1 MLETL
6 EKYPEAAKVVNNYY
20 LEIMLKS
27 LNDDSLPENF
37 KEFVR
42 EMGVGNDKIAKII
55 EGSPRALFDVFDE
68 NQIYIEISVSND
80 KFSYKIYPRDIKFL
94 DVVWY
99 DTRKEVEKIAIL
111 DAFKLLNDK
120 ICEQTQL

>member
-1 MLETL
+1 MLEIL

-42 EMGVGNDKIAKII
+42 EMGVDNDKIAKII
-55 EGSPRALFDVFDE
+55 EGSPRTLFDVFDE

-80 KFSYKIYPRDIKFL
+80 KFSYKIYPRDAKFL
-94 DVVWY
+94 GVMWY

-120 ICEQTQL
+120 ICEQTQS

>member
-1 MLETL
+1 MLETV

>member
-1 MLETL
+1 
-6 EKYPEAAKVVNNYY
+6 
-20 LEIMLKS
+20 

-55 EGSPRALFDVFDE
+55 DGSPRALFDVFDE

>member
-6 EKYPEAAKVVNNYY
+6 QKYPEAAKVVNNYY

-94 DVVWY
+94 DVIWY

>member
-6 EKYPEAAKVVNNYY
+6 QNYPEAAKVVNNYY

-42 EMGVGNDKIAKII
+42 EMGVDNDKIAKII

-80 KFSYKIYPRDIKFL
+80 KFSYKIYPRDAKFL
-94 DVVWY
+94 DVIWY

-120 ICEQTQL
+120 ICEQTQS

>member
-6 EKYPEAAKVVNNYY
+6 QNYPEAAKVVNNYY

-42 EMGVGNDKIAKII
+42 EMGVDNDKIAKII

-80 KFSYKIYPRDIKFL
+80 KFSYKIYPRDVKFL
-94 DVVWY
+94 DVIWY

-120 ICEQTQL
+120 ICEQTQS

>member
-55 EGSPRALFDVFDE
+55 DGSPRALFDVFDE

-94 DVVWY
+94 DVMWY

>member
-6 EKYPEAAKVVNNYY
+6 QNYPEAAKVVNNYY

-37 KEFVR
+37 MEFVR
-42 EMGVGNDKIAKII
+42 ELGVDNDKIAKII

-80 KFSYKIYPRDIKFL
+80 KFSYKIYPRDAKFL
-94 DVVWY
+94 DVMWY

>member
-55 EGSPRALFDVFDE
+55 DGSPRALFDVFDE

>member
-6 EKYPEAAKVVNNYY
+6 QKYPEAAKVVNNYY

-94 DVVWY
+94 DVMWY

>member
-6 EKYPEAAKVVNNYY
+6 QKYPEAAKVVNNYY

-80 KFSYKIYPRDIKFL
+80 KFSYKIYPRDAKFL
-94 DVVWY
+94 GVMWY

>member
-1 MLETL
+1 MLEIL

-55 EGSPRALFDVFDE
+55 EGSPRTLFDVFDE

-80 KFSYKIYPRDIKFL
+80 KFSYKIYPRDVKFL
-94 DVVWY
+94 DVIWY

-120 ICEQTQL
+120 ICEQIQS

>member
-1 MLETL
+1 MLEIL

-55 EGSPRALFDVFDE
+55 EGSPRTLFDVFDE

-80 KFSYKIYPRDIKFL
+80 KFSYKIYPRDVKFL
-94 DVVWY
+94 DVIWY

-120 ICEQTQL
+120 ICEQTQS

>member
-1 MLETL
+1 MLEIL

-42 EMGVGNDKIAKII
+42 EMGVSNDKIAKII
-55 EGSPRALFDVFDE
+55 EGSPRTLFDVFDE

-80 KFSYKIYPRDIKFL
+80 KFSYKIYPRDAKFL
-94 DVVWY
+94 DVMWY

>member
-6 EKYPEAAKVVNNYY
+6 QNYPEAAKVVNNYY

-42 EMGVGNDKIAKII
+42 EMGVDNDKIAKII

-80 KFSYKIYPRDIKFL
+80 KFSYKIYPRDVKFL

-120 ICEQTQL
+120 ICEQTQS

>member
-6 EKYPEAAKVVNNYY
+6 QKYPEAAKVVNNYY

-55 EGSPRALFDVFDE
+55 DGSPRALFDVFDE

-94 DVVWY
+94 DVMWY

>member
-6 EKYPEAAKVVNNYY
+6 QKYPEAAKVVNNYY

-55 EGSPRALFDVFDE
+55 DGSPRALFDVFDE

-94 DVVWY
+94 DVIWY